1 MQNMIKK
8 KKKGLNHGLSMSV
21 LYGWNLKKNIC
32 KTANVLH
39 SGLEFLDHVIRFVD
53 IPRCPFTP
61 K

>member
-8 KKKGLNHGLSMSV
+8 KKRFKPWTQHECIIWLEF
-21 LYGWNLKKNIC
+21 KKTIC